1 MSEPLHW
8 ENKETDWSTRIVFG
22 VMFGVVFGMMLDDY
36 IMGIAIG
43 GVFFAAFAG
52 FPEKHAAD
60 FDGQTLRLVEKKT
73 TAELGADDIADVAV
87 NESGAMVVRTTAGET
102 HSVKPGADA
111 AGLAAFAERLRA
123 TLPV

>member
-1 MSEPLHW
+1 MHW

-73 TAELGADDIADVAV
+73 TAEVDVANVADVIV
-87 NESGAMVVRTTAGET
+87 SESGAMVVRTTAGER
-102 HSVKPGADA
+102 HSVEAGGDA
-111 AGLAAFAERLRA
+111 AGLAAFARQLRA
-123 TLPV
+123 VLPVAP